1 LRFSPSFGRCSL
13 LFDGTFFAFFP
24 IRPIPVLRT
33 TAAAKK
39 YDRSGCDWV
48 SWGGHASQEYQEK
61 FATGRAKYG
70 PGRYKRV
77 LVNFGKVALVK
88 SFGKFR
94 LNGFG

>member
-1 LRFSPSFGRCSL
+1 MVPFSLSSLFVLFLSFVQ
-13 LFDGTFFAFFP
+13 P
-24 IRPIPVLRT
+24 
-33 TAAAKK
+33 AAAKK

-48 SWGGHASQEYQEK
+48 SWGSHASQEYQEK